1 MDKVNIIK
9 KSYNMDQTLLK
20 NKINQIKRARAWQ
33 QFRPVLVMAGQVA
46 AGLIGA
52 ALVYVF
58 MYECIVLNII
68 LNTK

>member
-1 MDKVNIIK
+1 
-9 KSYNMDQTLLK
+9 MDQTLLK

-52 ALVYVF
+52 ALVYVLILEF
-58 MYECIVLNII
+58 LTLNII

>member
-1 MDKVNIIK
+1 
-9 KSYNMDQTLLK
+9 MDQTLLK

-52 ALVYVF
+52 ALVYVLIL
-58 MYECIVLNII
+58 ELLTLNVILNI
-68 LNTK
+68 K

>member
-1 MDKVNIIK
+1 
-9 KSYNMDQTLLK
+9 MDQTLLK

-52 ALVYVF
+52 TLVYVLILEF
-58 MYECIVLNII
+58 LTLNII

>member
-1 MDKVNIIK
+1 
-9 KSYNMDQTLLK
+9 MDQKLLK
-20 NKINQIKRARAWQ
+20 NKINQIKRARAWNRI
-33 QFRPVLVMAGQVA
+33 RPLLVGAGTVA

-68 LNTK
+68 INQK

>member
-1 MDKVNIIK
+1 
-9 KSYNMDQTLLK
+9 MDQILLK

-33 QFRPVLVMAGQVA
+33 QFRPVLVMAGQVT

-52 ALVYVF
+52 ALVYVLILEF
-58 MYECIVLNII
+58 LTLNII